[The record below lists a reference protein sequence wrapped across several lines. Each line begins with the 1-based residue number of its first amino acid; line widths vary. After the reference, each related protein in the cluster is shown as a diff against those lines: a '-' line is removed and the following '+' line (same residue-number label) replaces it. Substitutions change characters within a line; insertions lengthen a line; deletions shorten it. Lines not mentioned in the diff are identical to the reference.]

1 VALTHQLP
9 QVVAAALTHP
19 DLPVVAAYRARG
31 GTRAR
36 QRVNKGTVRK
46 EREYMRIQL
55 DRKENRQMLRITTV
69 GALLV
74 TLALIVAGCSGSGDT
89 TPSGPIKATLIE
101 PQVTDGVVAIPE
113 SEVESN
119 RNVRFKVE
127 TQDGNMNFMAYVLN
141 GEIYVRANVC
151 PPCQS
156 TGFSLDENILVCD
169 RCATKF
175 KAQTGEGISG
185 ACVNFPKASVTYEI
199 SDGDIVM
206 NSTDLIT
213 AYQDTL
219 EPGWP

>member
-1 VALTHQLP
+1 VALAHLLP
-9 QVVAAALTHP
+9 QVVAAALTNP
-19 DLPVVAAYRARG
+19 DLPVVAAYRG

-36 QRVNKGTVRK
+36 QRVNKGTVKK
-46 EREYMRIQL
+46 EREYTRIQL
-55 DRKENRQMLRITTV
+55 NRKESKEMLRRIMI
-69 GALLV
+69 GALVL
-74 TLALIVAGCSGSGDT
+74 TLALIIAGCSGST
-89 TPSGPIKATLIE
+89 SNPPPGPIKATLIE
-101 PQVTDGVVAIPE
+101 PQVAGDIVSIPV

-127 TQDGNMNFMAYVLN
+127 AQDGDMNFMAYVLD

-156 TGFSLDENILVCD
+156 IGFSLDEDILVCD
-169 RCATKF
+169 RCATRF
-175 KAQTGEGISG
+175 RAQTGEGISG

-199 SDGDIVM
+199 NSGNIVM

-219 EPGWP
+219 ELGWP

>member
-1 VALTHQLP
+1 MS
-9 QVVAAALTHP
+9 
-19 DLPVVAAYRARG
+19 RS
-31 GTRAR
+31 
-36 QRVNKGTVRK
+36 
-46 EREYMRIQL
+46 I
-55 DRKENRQMLRITTV
+55 IV
-69 GALLV
+69 GVLLLS
-74 TLALIVAGCSGSGDT
+74 LALVIAGCSGSGDT
-89 TPSGPIKATLIE
+89 TPTGPIKATLIV

-127 TQDGNMNFMAYVLN
+127 TPDSNMNFMAYVLN

-156 TGFSLDENILVCD
+156 TGFSLDETILVCD

-175 KAQTGEGISG
+175 RAQTGEGISG
-185 ACVNFPKASVTYEI
+185 ACVDYPKASVTYEI
-199 SDGDIVM
+199 SGGDIVM

-213 AYQDTL
+213 AYRDTL

>member
-1 VALTHQLP
+1 M
-9 QVVAAALTHP
+9 
-19 DLPVVAAYRARG
+19 
-31 GTRAR
+31 
-36 QRVNKGTVRK
+36 NKGTVKK
-46 EREYMRIQL
+46 EREYTRIQL
-55 DRKENRQMLRITTV
+55 NRKESKEMLRRIMI
-69 GALLV
+69 GALVL
-74 TLALIVAGCSGSGDT
+74 TLALIIAGCSGST
-89 TPSGPIKATLIE
+89 SNPPPGPIKATLIE
-101 PQVTDGVVAIPE
+101 PQVAGDIVSIPV

-127 TQDGNMNFMAYVLN
+127 AQDGDMNFMAYVLD

-156 TGFSLDENILVCD
+156 IGFSLDEDILVCD
-169 RCATKF
+169 RCATRF
-175 KAQTGEGISG
+175 RAQTGEGISG

-199 SDGDIVM
+199 NSGNIVM

>member
-1 VALTHQLP
+1 MS
-9 QVVAAALTHP
+9 
-19 DLPVVAAYRARG
+19 RS
-31 GTRAR
+31 
-36 QRVNKGTVRK
+36 
-46 EREYMRIQL
+46 I
-55 DRKENRQMLRITTV
+55 IV
-69 GALLV
+69 GVLLLS
-74 TLALIVAGCSGSGDT
+74 LALVIAGCSGSGDT

-101 PQVTDGVVAIPE
+101 PQVTDGVVSIPVT
-113 SEVESN
+113 EVEN
-119 RNVRFKVE
+119 NTNVRFKVE

-185 ACVNFPKASVTYEI
+185 ACVNFPKASVPYQIGGGNIT
-199 SDGDIVM
+199 M
-206 NSTDLIT
+206 NSTDLAT
-213 AYQDTL
+213 AYQNTL

>member
-1 VALTHQLP
+1 MS
-9 QVVAAALTHP
+9 
-19 DLPVVAAYRARG
+19 RS
-31 GTRAR
+31 
-36 QRVNKGTVRK
+36 
-46 EREYMRIQL
+46 I
-55 DRKENRQMLRITTV
+55 IV
-69 GALLV
+69 GVLLLS
-74 TLALIVAGCSGSGDT
+74 LALVIAGCSGSGDT
-89 TPSGPIKATLIE
+89 TPTGPIRATLIV

-127 TQDGNMNFMAYVLN
+127 TPDGNMNFMAYVLN

-156 TGFSLDENILVCD
+156 IGFSLDENVLVCD

-175 KAQTGEGISG
+175 RAQTGEGISG
-185 ACVNFPKASVTYEI
+185 ACVDYPKASVTYEI
-199 SDGDIVM
+199 SGGDIVM
-206 NSTDLIT
+206 NSTALIT